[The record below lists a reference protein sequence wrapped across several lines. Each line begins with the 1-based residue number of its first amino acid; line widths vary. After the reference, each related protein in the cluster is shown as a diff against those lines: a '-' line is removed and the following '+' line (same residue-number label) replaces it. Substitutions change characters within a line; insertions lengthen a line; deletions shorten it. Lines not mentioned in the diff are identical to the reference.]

1 MAHSLRKYL
10 SNRGSALFMVIS
22 TMTALMI
29 ACMAMYFS
37 VLSSRTTQFA
47 TFFREQSYQ
56 SALSLNDMVL
66 AGLMDGTLT
75 SGDADL
81 LTTL

>member
-29 ACMAMYFS
+29 A
-37 VLSSRTTQFA
+37 
-47 TFFREQSYQ
+47 
-56 SALSLNDMVL
+56 
-66 AGLMDGTLT
+66 
-75 SGDADL
+75 
-81 LTTL
+81 